1 MNKELTIISSDSFPL
16 FLRWLVDTKQ
26 FEVWRIIDVVEKPYH
41 FNEEWKEFIIEIGTQ
56 EWGQKMKQTINE
68 YDFRRAFEQ
77 LRPDQFSYQGLG
89 ALFDY
94 FEELEDGIGEEIE
107 LDVIGICC
115 EYTEYEDLSEF
126 QEDYGKE
133 YKTIEDIEE
142 QTTVIPVFGDSFI
155 IEQF

>member
-1 MNKELTIISSDSFPL
+1 
-16 FLRWLVDTKQ
+16 
-26 FEVWRIIDVVEKPYH
+26 
-41 FNEEWKEFIIEIGTQ
+41 
-56 EWGQKMKQTINE
+56 MKQTINE

-94 FEELEDGIGEEIE
+94 FEEIEDSIGEEIE

>member
-1 MNKELTIISSDSFPL
+1 
-16 FLRWLVDTKQ
+16 
-26 FEVWRIIDVVEKPYH
+26 
-41 FNEEWKEFIIEIGTQ
+41 
-56 EWGQKMKQTINE
+56 MKQTINE

-94 FEELEDGIGEEIE
+94 FEEIEDGIGEEIE

-126 QEDYGKE
+126 QEDYGEE
-133 YKTIEDIEE
+133 YKTIEDIGDH
-142 QTTVIPVFGDSFI
+142 TTVITVDDDSFI
-155 IEQF
+155 IQQY

>member
-1 MNKELTIISSDSFPL
+1 
-16 FLRWLVDTKQ
+16 
-26 FEVWRIIDVVEKPYH
+26 
-41 FNEEWKEFIIEIGTQ
+41 
-56 EWGQKMKQTINE
+56 MKQTINE

-115 EYTEYEDLSEF
+115 EYTEYEELSEF
-126 QEDYGKE
+126 QEEYGKE
-133 YKTIEDIEE
+133 YKTIEDIEDR
-142 QTTVIPVFGDSFI
+142 TTVIPVFGDSFI
-155 IEQF
+155 IQQF

>member
-1 MNKELTIISSDSFPL
+1 
-16 FLRWLVDTKQ
+16 
-26 FEVWRIIDVVEKPYH
+26 
-41 FNEEWKEFIIEIGTQ
+41 
-56 EWGQKMKQTINE
+56 MKQTINE

>member
-1 MNKELTIISSDSFPL
+1 
-16 FLRWLVDTKQ
+16 
-26 FEVWRIIDVVEKPYH
+26 
-41 FNEEWKEFIIEIGTQ
+41 
-56 EWGQKMKQTINE
+56 MKQRINE

-94 FEELEDGIGEEIE
+94 FEEIEDSIGEEIE

>member
-1 MNKELTIISSDSFPL
+1 
-16 FLRWLVDTKQ
+16 
-26 FEVWRIIDVVEKPYH
+26 
-41 FNEEWKEFIIEIGTQ
+41 
-56 EWGQKMKQTINE
+56 MKQTINE

-77 LRPDQFSYQGLG
+77 LRPDQFSYQGLS

>member
-1 MNKELTIISSDSFPL
+1 
-16 FLRWLVDTKQ
+16 
-26 FEVWRIIDVVEKPYH
+26 
-41 FNEEWKEFIIEIGTQ
+41 
-56 EWGQKMKQTINE
+56 MKQTINE

-115 EYTEYEDLSEF
+115 EYTEYENLSEF

-133 YKTIEDIEE
+133 YKTIEDIGDH
-142 QTTVIPVFGDSFI
+142 TTVITVDDDSFI
-155 IEQF
+155 IQQF

>member
-1 MNKELTIISSDSFPL
+1 
-16 FLRWLVDTKQ
+16 
-26 FEVWRIIDVVEKPYH
+26 
-41 FNEEWKEFIIEIGTQ
+41 
-56 EWGQKMKQTINE
+56 MKQTINE

-115 EYTEYEDLSEF
+115 EYTEYEELSEF
-126 QEDYGKE
+126 QEEYGKE
-133 YKTIEDIEE
+133 YKTIEDIEDH
-142 QTTVIPVFGDSFI
+142 TTVIPVFGDSFI

>member
-1 MNKELTIISSDSFPL
+1 
-16 FLRWLVDTKQ
+16 
-26 FEVWRIIDVVEKPYH
+26 
-41 FNEEWKEFIIEIGTQ
+41 
-56 EWGQKMKQTINE
+56 MKQTINE

-126 QEDYGKE
+126 QEDYGEE
-133 YKTIEDIEE
+133 YKTIEDIGDH
-142 QTTVIPVFGDSFI
+142 TTVITVDDDSFI
-155 IEQF
+155 IQQF